1 MTTKSIFKIIAIV
14 GLLCSTT
21 VKAQINPANNKIA
34 VDVSTYHVQNPAYN
48 YDSSFVIGQNLGM
61 SEVGLFIN
69 WTMLETAPNTF
80 NFSILDIA
88 NSYYPAHSMPL
99 DINLNPINTN
109 RLEVPS
115 DLNSIAFDNPIF
127 INRYKILLDSVK
139 VHIPNV
145 TISSLIIGS
154 EIGAYLGND
163 STKWAQYTVFYDSVS
178 AYAKTLWTG
187 LKIAVELQF
196 TDFIYYNSYA
206 QKINTNS
213 DYIGVSYYPTWGNF
227 TVKPPYIVAFDMDT
241 LVNLYPTK
249 PICFYQFGYPSSPTC
264 NSSDSLQAE
273 FIKQTFLYWDYY
285 ATHIRL
291 IDFTWITDL
300 DTAAVNYYGTYY
312 GSTDPIF
319 LEFLRTIGLRKWN
332 GNGIDK
338 PALNELRCQ
347 AKQRGYNSLPISC
360 NTIGINDFPISEN
373 DFAIFPNPANGIINI
388 EISGDLIDAKIR
400 IYNQLGQI
408 EKCISNI
415 NYRNIHIEIADL
427 TNGLY
432 FIVLQNGDRQLSG
445 KFIINK

>member
-1 MTTKSIFKIIAIV
+1 MATNSIFKIITFV
-14 GLLCSTT
+14 GMVYFTT
-21 VKAQINPANNKIA
+21 VNAQINPVNNKIG
-34 VDVSTYHVQNPAYN
+34 VDVSTYHVQNNAYN

-80 NFSILDIA
+80 DFAILDIA
-88 NSYYPAHSMPL
+88 NIYYAAKSMPL

-115 DLNSIAFDNPIF
+115 DLVSIAFDNPIF
-127 INRYKILLDSVK
+127 INRYKTLLDSVK
-139 VHIPNV
+139 LHIPWIS
-145 TISSLIIGS
+145 ISSFVIGS
-154 EIGAYLGND
+154 EIGAYLGNN
-163 STKWAQYTVFYDSVS
+163 SAMWAQYTTFYDSVS
-178 AYAKTLWTG
+178 TYAKTLWPG
-187 LKIAVELQF
+187 LKVAVELQF
-196 TDFIYYNSYA
+196 TDLINYNSFA
-206 QKINTNS
+206 QQINTNS
-213 DYIGVSYYPTWGNF
+213 DYIGVSYYPTWGDF
-227 TVKPPYIVAFDMDT
+227 TVKPPHIVGFDMDT

-249 PICFYQFGYPSSPTC
+249 PICYYQFGYPSSPTC

-273 FIKQTFLYWDYY
+273 FIKQTFFYWDYY
-285 ATHIRL
+285 ASHIRL

-312 GSTDPIF
+312 GLTDTIF
-319 LEFLRTIGLRKWN
+319 LEFLRTIGLREWN

-360 NTIGINDFPISEN
+360 NTVEINDIPISEN
-373 DFAIFPNPANGIINI
+373 NFTIFPNPANEMINI
-388 EISGDLIDAKIR
+388 EISDDLIDAKIR

-432 FIVLQNGDRQLSG
+432 FMVLQNGHRQLSG
-445 KFIINK
+445 KFIVDK

>member
-1 MTTKSIFKIIAIV
+1 
-14 GLLCSTT
+14 
-21 VKAQINPANNKIA
+21 
-34 VDVSTYHVQNPAYN
+34 
-48 YDSSFVIGQNLGM
+48 
-61 SEVGLFIN
+61 
-69 WTMLETAPNTF
+69 
-80 NFSILDIA
+80 
-88 NSYYPAHSMPL
+88 MPL

-115 DLNSIAFDNPIF
+115 DLDSMAFDNTIF

-145 TISSLIIGS
+145 TISSFIIGS

-178 AYAKTLWTG
+178 AYAKTLWPG
-187 LKIAVELQF
+187 LKVAVELQF
-196 TDFIYYNSYA
+196 TDLIYYNSYA
-206 QKINTNS
+206 QIINTNS
-213 DYIGVSYYPTWGNF
+213 DYIGVSYYPTWENF
-227 TVKPPYIVAFDMDT
+227 TVKPPNIVAVDMDT
-241 LVNLYPTK
+241 LVNLYPAK
-249 PICFYQFGYPSSPTC
+249 PICFYQFGYPSSSTC

-273 FIKQTFLYWDYY
+273 FIKQTFIYWDYY
-285 ATHIRL
+285 TTHIRL

-300 DTAAVNYYGTYY
+300 DTASVNYFGTYY
-312 GSTDPIF
+312 GLTDTIF
-319 LEFLRTIGLRKWN
+319 LEFLRTLGLREWN

-360 NTIGINDFPISEN
+360 NTVGLNDFPISEN
-373 DFAIFPNPANGIINI
+373 NFAISPNPANETINI
-388 EISGDLIDAKIR
+388 EISGDLTDAKIR

-408 EKCISNI
+408 EKYISNI